1 VSSEADEAQTRE
13 ILERDARIAVVRA
26 RPKGRMCVRCGDPLS
41 ADLLDEAPDS
51 LDCGGQCGK
60 GA

>member
-1 VSSEADEAQTRE
+1 MSSEADEAQERE
-13 ILERDARIAVVRA
+13 LREREARIAKVRA
-26 RPKGRMCVRCGDPLS
+26 RPKGRICVRCGDPLP

-51 LDCGGQCGK
+51 LDCGGACGK